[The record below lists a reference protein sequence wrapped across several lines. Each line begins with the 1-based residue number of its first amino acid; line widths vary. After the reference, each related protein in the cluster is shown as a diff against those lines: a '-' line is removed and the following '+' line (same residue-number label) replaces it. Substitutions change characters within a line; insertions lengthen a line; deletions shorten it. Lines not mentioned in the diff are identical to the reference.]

1 MIPHDINWWDIS
13 VVQVSLLCQRYLT
26 KSVNVRYFCGISF
39 PAMSSQWYLT
49 KLVGEIFLWYM
60 IQVIQVVQ
68 LIQDNQVSLSHLRVH
83 FRVYPNFPKLRNWR
97 LPFNTHLY
105 NNMIPVFITCIHGT
119 GNIVELGL
127 NLSVTAQVKISSR
140 RIRMAF
146 KSYLA
151 DFVR

>member
-1 MIPHDINWWDIS
+1 MSKISHDISWRDIS
-13 VVQVSLLCQRYLT
+13 VVD
-26 KSVNVRYFCGISF
+26 
-39 PAMSSQWYLT
+39 
-49 KLVGEIFLWYM
+49 M
-60 IQVIQVVQ
+60 IQVIQVIQ

-140 RIRMAF
+140 RIREAF
-146 KSYLA
+146 KNYLA